1 VSFRLRDWGFSRQR
15 YWGCPIPIVHCGEC
29 GPVPVPDDQL
39 PVLLPEVTDYRPKGK
54 PPLASNEEWMNV
66 PCPRCGGPGR
76 READTMDTFVD
87 SSWYFLRY
95 CDPHNDSAPWDR
107 SVVDYWC
114 PVDQYIGGIDHA
126 TGHLP
131 YSRFFMKVLNDLGL
145 VGFREP
151 FARLLHQG
159 WVQFDGTKMSKS
171 KGNVIGPD
179 ELVEAYGADA
189 VRLYIL
195 SDTPPEQD
203 RAWTEEGIEGVA
215 RFVRRLWR
223 VVEAA
228 AELPAGGEGVITPL
242 ARKTHEAIAK
252 VSADIERFHFHTA
265 ISAVRVLV
273 NELDD
278 AQEDPAARFAA
289 ETVVSLI
296 QPDAPHLSAE
306 LWEKLGHDRPIWQEP
321 WPIADPALLERQ
333 TFQLVVQVNG
343 RVRDRLEVETGL
355 ADEELVERAKASPRV
370 QAHVDGQ
377 AIRDAIVVPGK
388 LVNLV
393 V

>member
-1 VSFRLRDWGFSRQR
+1 
-15 YWGCPIPIVHCGEC
+15 
-29 GPVPVPDDQL
+29 
-39 PVLLPEVTDYRPKGK
+39 
-54 PPLASNEEWMNV
+54 
-66 PCPRCGGPGR
+66 
-76 READTMDTFVD
+76 
-87 SSWYFLRY
+87 
-95 CDPHNDSAPWDR
+95 
-107 SVVDYWC
+107 
-114 PVDQYIGGIDHA
+114 
-126 TGHLP
+126 
-131 YSRFFMKVLNDLGL
+131 
-145 VGFREP
+145 
-151 FARLLHQG
+151 
-159 WVQFDGTKMSKS
+159 MSKS

-179 ELVEAYGADA
+179 ELVETYGADA

-223 VVEAA
+223 VVQAA
-228 AELPAGGEGVITPL
+228 ASLPAGGEDATTPL
-242 ARKTHEAIAK
+242 ARKTHETIAK

-296 QPDAPHLSAE
+296 QPYAPHVTAE
-306 LWEKLGHDRPIWQEP
+306 LWERLGHERPIWEEP
-321 WPIADPALLERQ
+321 WPIADPALLERE

-343 RVRDRLEVETGL
+343 RVRDRLEVEAGL
-355 ADEELVERAKASPRV
+355 PDDELVERAKASPRV

-377 AIRDAIVVPGK
+377 PIRDAIVVPGR